1 MDIIDLEEY
10 SDKITSIPATL
21 LWEYGFEFTDE
32 DFKNFK
38 ELINTEN
45 IFPEEED
52 LLVALYLYFIAQHDY
67 KEGNFWE
74 YAEYIDNSAHKE
86 AFERFNRFLK
96 KYNLFQLKEKPGPHR
111 YVQPILIHAVLP
123 AHYAENFLSVV
134 KDIYK
139 DYLQKYKLVKK

>member
-74 YAEYIDNSAHKE
+74 YAENIDNSAHKE

-96 KYNLFQLKEKPGPHR
+96 KYNLFSNSFIKQLLL
-111 YVQPILIHAVLP
+111 Y
-123 AHYAENFLSVV
+123 F
-134 KDIYK
+134 
-139 DYLQKYKLVKK
+139 